1 MAALRFVNVFEEVIS
16 AMKENEIAKG
26 TKHATEFGGG
36 VF

>member
-1 MAALRFVNVFEEVIS
+1 MAALRFVNVFEKAIS
-16 AMKENEIAKG
+16 GMKVNEIAKR